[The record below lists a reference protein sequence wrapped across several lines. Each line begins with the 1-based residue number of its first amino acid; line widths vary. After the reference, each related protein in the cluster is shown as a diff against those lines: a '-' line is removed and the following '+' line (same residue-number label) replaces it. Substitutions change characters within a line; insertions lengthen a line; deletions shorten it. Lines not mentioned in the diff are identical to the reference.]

1 MTYPWH
7 GWWSQCVL
15 YVPYLTF
22 HWFFSSLNLNDVLI
36 LVLDEFRARKIFIL
50 VWSNII
56 WSLQFI
62 WSVPIVCYVSNI
74 YGHIVNAVCEQ
85 KATFIPNNSK
95 TRNHFSMQKSFH
107 HFIAYP
113 KHQKISIRLFCNST
127 SGIMLLHSANIYD
140 FLFRFWLLNHPL
152 QKSYND
158 TLKCLSINMKY
169 EHYKSYLCHFF
180 RKINLITI
188 SNLRPV
194 VRSKA
199 LKWVK

>member
-1 MTYPWH
+1 MFKSFWCSKYYVTYPWH

-113 KHQKISIRLFCNST
+113 KHQKISIRLFV
-127 SGIMLLHSANIYD
+127 IQLLGLCYYIQPI
-140 FLFRFWLLNHPL
+140 FM
-152 QKSYND
+152 
-158 TLKCLSINMKY
+158 T
-169 EHYKSYLCHFF
+169 SYLDFDCWII
-180 RKINLITI
+180 RYKNRIMI
-188 SNLRPV
+188 P
-194 VRSKA
+194 
-199 LKWVK
+199 